1 MCVCIIVPE
10 RCIRMNLINP
20 IGLYNN
26 PILSK
31 KSNSAITNNVHRNIH
46 GDVFIKSS
54 PSFQGNVVHKTAKL
68 VTKNKKSFL
77 TAIAAFFGLTTV
89 ATTTKVAPQSVV
101 KEKPVIEVKPLKPRD
116 YTDVELDA
124 ITSWERANNNG
135 EQFIELR
142 NIIKNKEKL
151 KTGESLK
158 REQVLLIA
166 DFLKEKPDL
175 LKKYL
180 RSHPECTPQELIKLN
195 ELYQRAGDYYMKVA
209 RFCPQANAEEY
220 DVIAKN
226 FSDLWPRE
234 RQAVSSY
241 SRQRELIK
249 LMQEL
254 QEKKPNDFQLK
265 IYFSEYLF
273 TFPAEKREQLKKLS
287 LETTRAQDLPT
298 TSLEE
303 LVARLQ
309 YLKTPEGKT
318 EHLR

>member
-1 MCVCIIVPE
+1 
-10 RCIRMNLINP
+10 MNLINP

-26 PILSK
+26 PISIK
-31 KSNSAITNNVHRNIH
+31 KISVESQNIH
-46 GDVFIKSS
+46 KNMHGDIFIKSS
-54 PSFQGNVVHKTAKL
+54 PSFQGKVVQKTAE
-68 VTKNKKSFL
+68 VVAKNKRGFFA
-77 TAIAAFFGLTTV
+77 AIAAFLGLSTV
-89 ATTTKVAPQSVV
+89 ATAKVSKTAV
-101 KEKPVIEVKPLKPRD
+101 EKPVEEKPIVEIKPLKPRE
-116 YTDVELDA
+116 YTDIELDA
-124 ITSWERANNNG
+124 IISWERLNNNG
-135 EQFIELR
+135 EQCAELR
-142 NIIKNKEKL
+142 KIIKNKEKL

-166 DFLKEKPDL
+166 DFLKERPDL

-234 RQAVSSY
+234 RHAVSSY

-287 LETTRAQDLPT
+287 LETARAQDLPT
-298 TSLEE
+298 TSLKE

>member
-1 MCVCIIVPE
+1 
-10 RCIRMNLINP
+10 MNVINP

-26 PILSK
+26 PISIK
-31 KSNSAITNNVHRNIH
+31 KNFVASHNIHKNMH

-54 PSFQGNVVHKTAKL
+54 PSFQGKVVQKTAEA
-68 VTKNKKSFL
+68 VTKNKKGFFA
-77 TAIAAFFGLTTV
+77 AIAAFLGLSTV
-89 ATTTKVAPQSVV
+89 ATAKVSKTAV
-101 KEKPVIEVKPLKPRD
+101 EKPVEEKPIVEIKPLKPRE
-116 YTDVELDA
+116 YTDIELDA
-124 ITSWERANNNG
+124 IISWERLNNNG
-135 EQFIELR
+135 EQCAELR
-142 NIIKNKEKL
+142 KIIKNKEKL

-166 DFLKEKPDL
+166 DFLKERPDL

-273 TFPAEKREQLKKLS
+273 TFPAEKREQLKRLS

-309 YLKTPEGKT
+309 FLKTPEGKT

>member
-142 NIIKNKEKL
+142 NIIKNKDSL
-151 KTGESLK
+151 KARESLK
-158 REQVLLIA
+158 REEVLLIA
-166 DFLKEKPDL
+166 DFLKEKPEI

-180 RSHPECTPQELIKLN
+180 RSHPRSFPQEILQLHKLN
-195 ELYQRAGDYYMKVA
+195 EHPHYYMKVA
-209 RFCPQANAEEY
+209 KFCPYANADEY
-220 DVIAKN
+220 KVIADN
-226 FSDLWPRE
+226 FNDMWPRE
-234 RQAVSSY
+234 RRAVSSF

-254 QEKKPNDFQLK
+254 QETNPTHYSLDL
-265 IYFSEYLF
+265 YFSEYLF
-273 TFPAEKREQLKKLS
+273 TFPEKQREQLRGLS
-287 LETTRAQDLPT
+287 IKTIKAQDLPKM
-298 TSLEE
+298 SLDD
-303 LVARLQ
+303 LVARLK